1 MKIAGYRIGLAGPGD
16 VLLPERRRFLS
27 AQGIDGEVRAWFLV
41 DPSSR
46 VVSVRFVV
54 FNTGAEVDDE
64 LALFLDHMATIQL
77 HGSVWHL
84 FEMKE
89 ASG

>member
-1 MKIAGYRIGLAGPGD
+1 LAGPGI
-16 VLLPERRRFLS
+16 LQLPERRRFLS
-27 AQGIDGEVRAWFLV
+27 AQARAGEVQSWFLV

-46 VVSVRFVV
+46 VVPVRFVV
-54 FNTGAEVDDE
+54 LNTGTDVDDGF
-64 LALFLDHMATIQL
+64 ALFLEHMATIQL

-89 ASG
+89 ISK

>member
-1 MKIAGYRIGLAGPGD
+1 MAGPGI
-16 VLLPERRRFLS
+16 LQLPERRRFLS
-27 AQGIDGEVRAWFLV
+27 AQARAGEVQSWFLV

-46 VVSVRFVV
+46 VVPVRFVV

-89 ASG
+89 VAS